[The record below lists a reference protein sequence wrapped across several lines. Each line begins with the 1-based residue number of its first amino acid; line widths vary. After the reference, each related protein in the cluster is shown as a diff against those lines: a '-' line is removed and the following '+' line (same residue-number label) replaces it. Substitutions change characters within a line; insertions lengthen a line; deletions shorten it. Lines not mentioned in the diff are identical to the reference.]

1 MLLACG
7 IGDRLRRVARVGRV
21 GVAQLVH
28 RVREPLD
35 GVGVLRRRGRG
46 RGGVLSGDLR
56 ELVEPDAGLLALSDK
71 ETVRQALTRLTPLQQ
86 EIIVLRFVEGYSTE
100 EIASLVGRREGTV
113 RGIQFRALEALRS
126 LIPSREAL
134 A

>member
-1 MLLACG
+1 MCTAGPGLRKSE
-7 IGDRLRRVARVGRV
+7 RLRL
-21 GVAQLVH
+21 GVIT
-28 RVREPLD
+28 E
-35 GVGVLRRRGRG
+35 
-46 RGGVLSGDLR
+46 
-56 ELVEPDAGLLALSDK
+56 
-71 ETVRQALTRLTPLQQ
+71 
-86 EIIVLRFVEGYSTE
+86 YSTE